1 MNKLENISKG
11 YENISVEVIDYN
23 MNIAKHAWDCYKMT
37 WNDLQDIKYDPD
49 NHHVKEAI
57 RNITLLRALPM
68 PREQAIITFRVNNI
82 SRVCLAQLT
91 RQRKAAFNVESQMP
105 RPIRHNVIMPLSV
118 INMGFEERAK
128 QLIELSQQLYDD
140 MIDAGMPPQDARYL
154 IMHGQ
159 TTSLVYVVNVND
171 FVAAFSFRVENNL
184 SDEINLVYRLAKNAI
199 LERVRKDYEDG
210 KIDSLTYDFYTNIII
225 PADAAGAAK
234 QVGQNYDAVFG
245 NSFKRFPDANEEVTN
260 ITKNC
265 DYDYTKSAWYLELIK
280 LYKERPHLLFPYEK
294 EMIEKWLNENE

>member
-37 WNDLQDIKYDPD
+37 WNDLQDIEYDPD
-49 NHHVKEAI
+49 NHNVKKAI
-57 RNITLLRALPM
+57 RNIILLRALPM

-105 RPIRHNVIMPLSV
+105 RPIRHNVIMPLNV
-118 INMGFEERAK
+118 INMGFEERAR

-140 MIDAGMPPQDARYL
+140 MIAAGMPPQDARYL
-154 IMHGQ
+154 TMHGQ
-159 TTSLVYVVNVND
+159 TTSLAYVVNVND
-171 FVAAFSFRVENNL
+171 FVAAFSFRAENNL
-184 SDEINLVYRLAKNAI
+184 SDEINLVYRLAKHAI

-245 NSFKRFPDANEEVTN
+245 NSFKRFPDANEEVTS

-294 EMIEKWLNENE
+294 EMIEEWLNENE

>member
-37 WNDLQDIKYDPD
+37 WNDLQDIEYDPN
-49 NHHVKEAI
+49 NHHVKEAV
-57 RNITLLRALPM
+57 RNIMLFRALPM
-68 PREQAIITFRVNNI
+68 PREQAIMTFKVNNI
-82 SRVCLAQLT
+82 SRVCLAQIT

-105 RPIRHNVIMPLSV
+105 RPIRHNVIMPLNV
-118 INMGFEERAK
+118 IDMGFEERAK
-128 QLIELSQQLYDD
+128 QLIELSQELYDD

-154 IMHGQ
+154 TMHSQ
-159 TTSLVYVVNVND
+159 TTSLAYVVNVND
-171 FVAAFSFRVENNL
+171 FVAAFSFRTENNL

-199 LERVRKDYEDG
+199 LERVRKDYQDG
-210 KIDSLTYDFYTNIII
+210 KIDLLTYDFYSKIIM
-225 PADAAGAAK
+225 PADAAGAARN
-234 QVGQNYDAVFG
+234 VGQNYDAVFG

-260 ITKNC
+260 ITETC

-280 LYKERPHLLFPYEK
+280 LYKERPHLLFPYEDK
-294 EMIEKWLNENE
+294 MIESWLEENE